1 MHSEACKYDDVYQNF
16 KENVFHCLGE
26 SKERRNLKGIDLVS
40 LVFLCKI
47 YSFCVC
53 ILL

>member
-1 MHSEACKYDDVYQNF
+1 MHSEACKYDDVYENF

-40 LVFLCKI
+40 LVFLCNI
-47 YSFCVC
+47 YFFCVC

>member
-40 LVFLCKI
+40 LDLLCKI
-47 YSFCVC
+47 YSFCVY